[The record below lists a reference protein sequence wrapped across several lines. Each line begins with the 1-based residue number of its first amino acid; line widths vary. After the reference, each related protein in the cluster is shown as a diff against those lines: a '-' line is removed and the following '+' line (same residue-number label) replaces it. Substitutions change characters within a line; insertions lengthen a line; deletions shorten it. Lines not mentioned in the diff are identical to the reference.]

1 MPDIQNIPTTQYIG
15 PRIIPHLWDPILW
28 DASTQYDALAVVQ
41 YEGAGYVARYVPPQ
55 GTVPTNTEYWVRW
68 SDFNA
73 QLAQLQQTV
82 QTFDNRITAN
92 ADAITTENRARTEAD
107 TALQEDIDANSTALT
122 TETSARTAA
131 DDSLQA
137 AIDLINDALAAQD
150 YATAQQK
157 LLVGNA
163 NNYNPNGLI
172 LPMETFIDHND
183 QLYYGTVDTQSS
195 WVSMVYDELTDSVR
209 PRDVQGVNDG
219 GTIKFP
225 GSCSTLVLSG
235 LLGVSYENSRYG
247 NGSASVSTS
256 GSTAYLTGGSNVPFG
271 ASQFLSEKTQAI
283 ASIKY
288 GSGLGNLHSWQMAEY
303 FNAIGLLHE
312 LEDLR
317 QLRPGDILFYAN
329 WTGEVKHWGNI
340 NHCEVLCGINA
351 HGTEPGLMVV
361 EGQSRNPGY
370 AAFTNR
376 SISST
381 LVADQLKWFA
391 RIPSS
396 GAPCVDMVA
405 DFEPITISAAGW
417 TNVPFANKLELAK
430 NRAFSV
436 IMELENWEAS
446 RNDVH
451 FNVGLFEDITLS
463 KPVSGVYAGIFL
475 NSTMW
480 QVAPNTFAAV
490 GHTGEDYGGKRAR
503 IQTIGT
509 PSSPIV
515 IKRLQVFNGVVS
527 V

>member
-41 YEGAGYVARYVPPQ
+41 YEGAGYIARYVPPQ
-55 GTVPTNTEYWVRW
+55 GTLPTNTEYWVRW
-68 SDFNA
+68 ADFNA

-92 ADAITTENRARTEAD
+92 AEAV
-107 TALQEDIDANSTALT
+107 ED
-122 TETSARTAA
+122 ETGARTAA
-131 DDSLQA
+131 DESLQA
-137 AIDLINDALAAQD
+137 AIDANATAITTETGARTTADEELQAAIDGVEATVNPLTYAAAQR
-150 YATAQQK
+150 K

-183 QLYYGTVDTQSS
+183 QLFYSTADTQAS
-195 WVSMVYDELTDSVR
+195 WVSMEYDELTDTVR
-209 PRDVQGVNDG
+209 PRDVRGVNDG

-235 LLGVSYENSRYG
+235 LMGVSYENSRYG

-256 GSTAYLTGGSNVPFG
+256 GSTAYLTGGTNVPFV

-288 GSGLGNLHSWQMAEY
+288 GSLLGNLHSWQIAEY

-329 WTGEVKHWGNI
+329 WTGEAPHWGNI
-340 NHCEVLCGINA
+340 NHCEVLCGISA
-351 HGTEPGLMVV
+351 SGTAPGLMVV
-361 EGQSRNPGY
+361 EGQSSGANYAVFTTRNTSG
-370 AAFTNR
+370 TM
-376 SISST
+376 
-381 LVADQLKWFA
+381 VADQLKWFA

-405 DFEPITISAAGW
+405 DFEPVTISGDGF
-417 TNVPFANKLELAK
+417 TNVAFANKLELAE

-446 RNDVH
+446 RNSVH
-451 FNVGLFEDITLS
+451 FNVGLYDDIAQS
-463 KPVSGVYAGIFL
+463 VPFNGAFAGIFL
-475 NSTMW
+475 NNTMW
-480 QVAPNTFAAV
+480 QVAPNTFAGV
-490 GHTGEDYGGKRAR
+490 GHTGGAYAGKRAR
-503 IQTIGT
+503 IQTVGT

-515 IKRLQVFNGVVS
+515 IKRFQVFNGVVN